1 MQALPSGGA
10 VVEVPPLLIGE
21 IARKLGWNKEEM
33 LMKRFLVALSLGLM
47 MAAPLVAGAAGS
59 SAPGNLPAAVD
70 QLLAQDMIQ
79 LAESQLKVAGFDPG
93 RVDGIFDA
101 QTSEAVRK
109 YQEAKGLPVSGLLD
123 APTRRELWAG
133 YENAGED

>member
-1 MQALPSGGA
+1 VRSSENLSG
-10 VVEVPPLLIGE
+10 
-21 IARKLGWNKEEM
+21 NKEEM
-33 LMKRFLVALSLGLM
+33 LMKRFLVALSLGLL

-59 SAPGNLPAAVD
+59 SNAPGNLPAAVD

-101 QTSEAVRK
+101 QTAEAVRK